1 MLFYIYNYIIL
12 KNVISEKLSNAMLSE
27 VERIRVLIVP
37 TNTWHLSSR
46 CILSTYL
53 HLDTCRYNSHGMYKI
68 KVNLMVPFKSKVLHR
83 LSNAL

>member
-37 TNTWHLSSR
+37 INTWHLSSR

-53 HLDTCRYNSHGMYKI
+53 YLDTCRYNSPEMYK
-68 KVNLMVPFKSKVLHR
+68 NKSK
-83 LSNAL
+83 SNGSL